1 MKLKLCPLTVRR
13 CLTQTSR
20 TNTMLELEIE
30 SIRVRRETQQR
41 AVVLRVKDSD
51 LYLPIFIGH
60 FEIEAI
66 RLKLMD
72 VEVQR
77 PMTHD
82 LLGSVIGNLGAS
94 IKGVVVSELKDDTFF
109 AKILVDF
116 RGNVIE
122 IDSRPSDALALAVRS
137 GAPIFAEDSVVE
149 MAGITL
155 EDNVAG
161 DESDSDQ
168 LTGAQVNEEELE
180 KLSAFTD
187 FVDTLDLEDLGSK

>member
-1 MKLKLCPLTVRR
+1 
-13 CLTQTSR
+13 
-20 TNTMLELEIE
+20 MLALEIE

-60 FEIEAI
+60 FEVEAI

-82 LLGSVIGNLGAS
+82 LLGSIIGNLGATV
-94 IKGVVVSELKDDTFF
+94 KGVVVSELKDDTFF

-122 IDSRPSDALALAVRS
+122 IDSK
-137 GAPIFAEDSVVE
+137 I
-149 MAGITL
+149 
-155 EDNVAG
+155 
-161 DESDSDQ
+161 
-168 LTGAQVNEEELE
+168 
-180 KLSAFTD
+180 
-187 FVDTLDLEDLGSK
+187 

>member
-82 LLGSVIGNLGAS
+82 LLGSIIGNLGAS

-137 GAPIFAEDSVVE
+137 GAPIFAEDSVVK

-155 EDNVAG
+155 EDNVAL